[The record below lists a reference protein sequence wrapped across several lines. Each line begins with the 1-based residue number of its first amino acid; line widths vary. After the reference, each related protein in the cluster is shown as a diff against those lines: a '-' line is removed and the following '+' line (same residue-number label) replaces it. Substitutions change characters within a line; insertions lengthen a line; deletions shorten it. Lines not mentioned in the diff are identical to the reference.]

1 MPLSRSVSWAVPA
14 VAIAAVA
21 SAVVLPSTLA
31 SAVSPDLPERSA
43 AELLASLA
51 DAGETPLSGTVVQT
65 ARLGLPELPG
75 GSAGTTPLAMLTG
88 SHTLRVWSDGPER
101 VRLALLGELAEY
113 DVVRDGRDA
122 WTYSSEQDE
131 AVHYVLP
138 AGHERPAATATPPTP
153 QDAAEQVLEAVD
165 PTTAVR
171 VDDTARVAGRDA
183 YQLVVEP
190 RDAGSLVGSVRLAV
204 DAATSVP
211 LRVQVW
217 SVQDASEPALEV
229 GFTEVAFD
237 RPDASVFDFAAPP
250 DATVK
255 DVVVPESKGHG
266 KEHGKQDGKQHGEG
280 RDGRGARS
288 GDSPAEVTGE
298 GWARVVELPGLDDA
312 ALQESGSGGML
323 DSLTTRVPEG
333 RLVTTRLLSALVT
346 DDGRLLV
353 GAVPGD
359 RLRDS
364 ARG

>member
-1 MPLSRSVSWAVPA
+1 MPLPRRRPSARRAAWAVPA
-14 VAIAAVA
+14 VAAVAVA

-31 SAVSPDLPERSA
+31 SAGPPRLPERTA
-43 AELLASLA
+43 ADLLASLA
-51 DAGETPLSGTVVQT
+51 GSSATPLEGTVVQT
-65 ARLGLPELPG
+65 ARLGLPELPA
-75 GSAGTTPLAMLTG
+75 GSSGTTPLAMLTG

-131 AVHYVLP
+131 AVHHLLP
-138 AGHERPAATATPPTP
+138 AGREHARGTGPVAPPTP
-153 QDAAEQVLEAVD
+153 QDAAKSVLEAVE

-171 VDDTARVAGRDA
+171 VDTMARVAGRDA

-190 RDAGSLVGSVRLAV
+190 RDPGSLVGSVRLAV

-217 SVQDASEPALEV
+217 SVQDAQEPALEV
-229 GFTEVAFD
+229 GFTEVSFD
-237 RPDASVFDFAAPP
+237 RPDATVFDFVAPA
-250 DATVK
+250 DAQVRE
-255 DVVVPESKGHG
+255 VVVPGH
-266 KEHGKQDGKQHGEG
+266 EG
-280 RDGRGARS
+280 GHDGRPGAERGGRPS

-298 GWARVVELPGLDDA
+298 GWARVVELPGAGGTPDGEA
-312 ALQESGSGGML
+312 AGAL

-333 RLVTTRLLSALVT
+333 RLLQTALLTGLLT

-353 GAVPGD
+353 GAVPAD
-359 RLRDS
+359 RLRES